1 MTSTEIPYLLL
12 CLSCISIYFEM
23 YKKMKKGLLVPYY
36 TKFYTF
42 FSSNQTYNHHLTLC
56 CITMGLQIIWEMN
69 FRHKIKA
76 GNGLERQHFP
86 CFNCEIQFSQD
97 PQKTV
102 EGSDIHLH
110 RRKAI
115 FLDELNQECQVF
127 MNQIRAETKY
137 FTWIFFPCYYQI
149 FFEKKKINVRLWYK
163 VLTP

>member
-1 MTSTEIPYLLL
+1 
-12 CLSCISIYFEM
+12 
-23 YKKMKKGLLVPYY
+23 
-36 TKFYTF
+36 
-42 FSSNQTYNHHLTLC
+42 
-56 CITMGLQIIWEMN
+56 MN

-149 FFEKKKINVRLWYK
+149 FFEKKKINVRL
-163 VLTP
+163 